1 MKQASVQPIDATF
14 VLAAF
19 NHSGL
24 GEEGWVLFHHIRKH
38 GIEPRHQHYARV
50 VDLLASAGYSNHAFK
65 FIMNMPIELRL
76 SVRRALLSAW
86 KIPMQQWENMLQTVC
101 SHWTH
106 TI

>member
-14 VLAAF
+14 VLAAC

-50 VDLLASAGYSNHAFK
+50 VDLLARAGYSNHAFK